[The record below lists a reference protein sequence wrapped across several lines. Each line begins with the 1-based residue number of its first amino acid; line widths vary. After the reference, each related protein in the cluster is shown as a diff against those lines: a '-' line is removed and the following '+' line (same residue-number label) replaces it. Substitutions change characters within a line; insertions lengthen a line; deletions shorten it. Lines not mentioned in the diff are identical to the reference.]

1 MAEYKLQVH
10 CVYEVRIP
18 AADVVSNKY
27 TIVKF
32 ETMLT
37 KYFGFNFCNDKK
49 KKFVW
54 KIESI
59 GNYYKRVVVLA

>member
-1 MAEYKLQVH
+1 LAEYKLQVH

-18 AADVVSNKY
+18 ATDVVSNKY

-49 KKFVW
+49 KNLFGKL
-54 KIESI
+54 
-59 GNYYKRVVVLA
+59 NQLATITKELLY